1 MARWEPGA
9 DGRLREAALAL
20 FLERG
25 YEQTTVAE
33 IAQRAGVTARTYFR
47 HFADKRE
54 VLFSGAEG
62 VRAGMAEAMAGAP
75 ADATPVAV
83 AGLALDAAAEAIG
96 HRRDFYRQR
105 QVVVDANVELQ
116 ERELMKLA
124 DLADVLAA
132 GLRERDVPDA
142 EARLVAEAAITVL
155 GRGLPPLGRLARRH
169 GRPRGDPARGP
180 RRAARPTARPGM
192 TPAQRLAPSADEVRA
207 LEAIDEAA
215 IVAELQELVA
225 IPSVSG
231 SDAESDIQHVLA
243 ERLRAADLDVDL
255 WALDLPRLQAR
266 PDFPGCEVERPEA
279 WGLVA
284 ETRRRRPRARTPGA
298 RRRRTARQPA
308 RLADGPL
315 PGRGRRVTASEA
327 EVPAT

>member
-47 HFADKRE
+47 HFPDKRE

-62 VRAGMAEAMAGAP
+62 VRAGMVEAMDSASV
-75 ADATPVAV
+75 DATPVAV

-105 QVVVDANVELQ
+105 QLVVDANVELQ

-132 GLRERDVPDA
+132 GLRERDVPDP

-155 GRGLPPLGRLARRH
+155 GVGFHRW
-169 GRPRGDPARGP
+169 
-180 RRAARPTARPGM
+180 
-192 TPAQRLAPSADEVRA
+192 
-207 LEAIDEAA
+207 
-215 IVAELQELVA
+215 VAS
-225 IPSVSG
+225 P
-231 SDAESDIQHVLA
+231 DDT
-243 ERLRAADLDVDL
+243 VDL
-255 WALDLPRLQAR
+255 GATLREVLGELLALRL
-266 PDFPGCEVERPEA
+266 G
-279 WGLVA
+279 
-284 ETRRRRPRARTPGA
+284 
-298 RRRRTARQPA
+298 PA
-308 RLADGPL
+308 
-315 PGRGRRVTASEA
+315 
-327 EVPAT
+327 